1 MSTITTDDHA
11 TESAADAETLISA
24 DYEAPMGTLTLVA
37 SERGLRAILW
47 PSDRSANT
55 WRDRVKLGQVTTG
68 SNRILDQAIAELDEY
83 FAGTRTV
90 FELPLDPSGTDFQ
103 VQAWSALAEVPYGE
117 TTTYGAQAARLGRP
131 TAVRAV
137 ASANGRNPISI
148 VLPCHRIIGADGSLT
163 GFAGGLE
170 WKRWLLDHEA
180 AHSPGQ
186 QSLL

>member
-1 MSTITTDDHA
+1 MTNSTTTLTA
-11 TESAADAETLISA
+11 T
-24 DYEAPMGTLTLVA
+24 DYRAPMGVLTLVA

-47 PSDRSANT
+47 PDDRSIEGG
-55 WRDRVKLGQVTTG
+55 WRDRVASSFDGPVEAG
-68 SNRILDQAIAELDEY
+68 STPILVEVVRQLDAYFDGELTAFD
-83 FAGTRTV
+83 
-90 FELPLDPSGTDFQ
+90 LPLDPSGTEFQ
-103 VQAWSALAEVPYGE
+103 VGAWLGLAKVPYGE
-117 TTTYGAQAARLGRP
+117 TTTYGKQAAELGRP

-137 ASANGRNPISI
+137 AAANGRNPISI

-186 QSLL
+186 QRLV